1 MKIVLDTHAH
11 TLASGHAYNTIREMA
26 KAAADKGL
34 EAIALTDHAP
44 DMPGSCHLFY
54 FQNLRVVPRNQ
65 CGVKL
70 FLGTE
75 ANILDENGSVDLPDS
90 VLAEMDL
97 VIASSHPP
105 CDKGAQTKMDITNAY
120 LAAMENP
127 HIDIIGHPD
136 DGRFMVDYEAIVK
149 KAKETHTL
157 LELNNSSL
165 RPGGFRVNTR
175 ENDLEMLRLCKK
187 YEVPISIGSDAHV
200 DVDLAGF
207 DLAMEVLK
215 ECEFPEELVVN
226 TSLERLEKI
235 LAI

>member
-11 TLASGHAYNTIREMA
+11 TVASGHAYNTIREMA

-54 FQNLRVVPRNQ
+54 FQNLRIVPRNLF
-65 CGVKL
+65 GVKL

-97 VIASSHPP
+97 VIASIHPP
-105 CDKGAQTKMDITNAY
+105 CYKGAKTKEAITNAY

-175 ENDLEMLRLCKK
+175 ENDLEMLRFCKK
-187 YEVPISIGSDAHV
+187 YEVPVSLGSDAHV
-200 DVDLAGF
+200 DVDLARF
-207 DLAMEVLK
+207 DLAMEVLE

>member
-97 VIASSHPP
+97 VIASIHPP
-105 CDKGAQTKMDITNAY
+105 CYKGAKTKKDIKNAY

>member
-97 VIASSHPP
+97 VIASIHPP
-105 CDKGAQTKMDITNAY
+105 CYKGAKTKKYITNAY

>member
-97 VIASSHPP
+97 VIASIHPP
-105 CDKGAQTKMDITNAY
+105 CSKGAKTKKDITNAY

>member
-97 VIASSHPP
+97 VIASIHPP
-105 CDKGAQTKMDITNAY
+105 CYKGAKTKK
-120 LAAMENP
+120 
-127 HIDIIGHPD
+127 DII
-136 DGRFMVDYEAIVK
+136 
-149 KAKETHTL
+149 
-157 LELNNSSL
+157 
-165 RPGGFRVNTR
+165 
-175 ENDLEMLRLCKK
+175 
-187 YEVPISIGSDAHV
+187 
-200 DVDLAGF
+200 
-207 DLAMEVLK
+207 
-215 ECEFPEELVVN
+215 
-226 TSLERLEKI
+226 
-235 LAI
+235 

>member
-11 TLASGHAYNTIREMA
+11 TLASVHAYNTIREMA

-97 VIASSHPP
+97 VIASIHPP
-105 CDKGAQTKMDITNAY
+105 CYKGAKTKKDITNAY

>member
-97 VIASSHPP
+97 VIASFHPP
-105 CDKGAQTKMDITNAY
+105 CYKGAKTKKDITNAY

>member
-1 MKIVLDTHAH
+1 MQ
-11 TLASGHAYNTIREMA
+11 G
-26 KAAADKGL
+26 
-34 EAIALTDHAP
+34 
-44 DMPGSCHLFY
+44 F
-54 FQNLRVVPRNQ
+54 
-65 CGVKL
+65 
-70 FLGTE
+70 
-75 ANILDENGSVDLPDS
+75 
-90 VLAEMDL
+90 
-97 VIASSHPP
+97 SS
-105 CDKGAQTKMDITNAY
+105 
-120 LAAMENP
+120 L
-127 HIDIIGHPD
+127 
-136 DGRFMVDYEAIVK
+136 DYEAIVK